1 MQLEFKGIKTF
12 VMLFLQAPC
21 FDQGYHYAN
30 TGGQMS
36 KVAPI
41 NHLTSAIPQ
50 GFLDGGVNS
59 WHVDNG

>member
-1 MQLEFKGIKTF
+1 
-12 VMLFLQAPC
+12 MLFLQAPC
-21 FDQGYHYAN
+21 FYQGYHYAN

-36 KVAPI
+36 KMAPI

-50 GFLDGGVNS
+50 GFLDGEVNS